1 VILLDEVEK
10 AHPDVH
16 EIFFQVFDKGI
27 MEDGN
32 GRRIDFKNTLIILTT
47 NVGTDLI
54 MELSRDPRY
63 RDHPDELGSKLR
75 PALLEIFPAA
85 LLGRIVT
92 IPYFPL
98 SNAMLDGIVRLQL
111 GRIDQRIRDNHRAS
125 FVYDDAVVEH
135 IVSKCNDPDSG
146 GRMIDNII
154 TNTLLPALSREFLK
168 RSLAKEDITQARVM
182 IENKDFVYAWS

>member
-1 VILLDEVEK
+1 
-10 AHPDVH
+10 VH

-54 MELSRDPRY
+54 MGLSGDPKY
-63 RDHPDELGSKLR
+63 RDDPEELALRLR
-75 PALLEIFPAA
+75 PALLEVFPAA

-98 SNAMLDGIVRLQL
+98 TNAMLDGIVRLQL
-111 GRIDQRIRDNHRAS
+111 GRIDQRIRDNHGAS
-125 FVYDDAVVEH
+125 FVYADAVIDH
-135 IVSKCNDPDSG
+135 IVSK
-146 GRMIDNII
+146 
-154 TNTLLPALSREFLK
+154 
-168 RSLAKEDITQARVM
+168 
-182 IENKDFVYAWS
+182 

>member
-1 VILLDEVEK
+1 M
-10 AHPDVH
+10 
-16 EIFFQVFDKGI
+16 Q
-27 MEDGN
+27 
-32 GRRIDFKNTLIILTT
+32 
-47 NVGTDLI
+47 
-54 MELSRDPRY
+54 
-63 RDHPDELGSKLR
+63 
-75 PALLEIFPAA
+75 ALLEVFPPA

-111 GRIDQRIRDNHRAS
+111 GRIDQRIRDNHGAA
-125 FVYDDAVVEH
+125 FVYADAVIDH

-168 RSLAKEDITQARVM
+168 RSLAKEAITQASVT
-182 IENKDFVYAWS
+182 IENGDFAYAWS